1 MNQPIEIDKSLN
13 EPVYLQ
19 IIEKIAAAIGQGG
32 LKPGDKLPTE
42 RDLASHL
49 EVARGTVTRAY
60 AELARQGVIE
70 VVQGRGS
77 IVSPR
82 SAEGMTGRK
91 EKAHAEISS
100 LIDSLTDLR
109 FGFQEM
115 RMMVDLAISEREES
129 LASLN
134 VAAVDCNPETL
145 GMFERQIGLLS
156 RVGVRKF
163 LLEEITSDPHPDRR
177 LGDFDL
183 VITTST
189 HFPDLRS
196 LAPSVADRILQVAV
210 SPSQET
216 VMKLA
221 GVRPSQSMG
230 ALCDSIKF
238 FSIIQNRLKEMHLN
252 GPLTALYS
260 PRPPGALAGF
270 LRDKDVLILPPAGQ
284 AALSLEE
291 ARAVTAFTERG
302 GLTLVF
308 DYQIQKGSL
317 VYVEERIRALSS
329 RGGRER
335 APHGSGPQGSGA
347 PKAQAPN
354 G

>member
-1 MNQPIEIDKSLN
+1 MNQPIKIDKSLD
-13 EPVYLQ
+13 EPVYIQ

-42 RDLASHL
+42 RDLAAQL

-60 AELARQGVIE
+60 AELARQGIIE
-70 VVQGRGS
+70 VAQGRGS
-77 IVSPR
+77 IVSQR
-82 SAEGMTGRK
+82 GVESATGRK

-115 RMMVDLAISEREES
+115 RVMVDLAITEREEALS
-129 LASLN
+129 GLN

-163 LLEEITSDPHPDRR
+163 LLEEITSDPQPERR

-189 HFPDLRS
+189 HFPDLRA
-196 LAPSVADRILQVAV
+196 LAPSMTDRILQVAV

-221 GVRPSQSMG
+221 VVKPSQGIG
-230 ALCDSIKF
+230 ALCESIKF
-238 FSIIQNRLKEMHLN
+238 FSIIQNRLKDMHLTS
-252 GPLTALYS
+252 PLSALYF

-270 LRDKDVLILPPAGQ
+270 LRDKGVLILPPAGQ
-284 AALSLEE
+284 AGLSLEE
-291 ARAVTAFTERG
+291 ARAITTFTERG
-302 GLTLVF
+302 GLTVVF
-308 DYQIQKGSL
+308 DYQIEKGSL

-329 RGGRER
+329 RR
-335 APHGSGPQGSGA
+335 AHASVGNAEGL
-347 PKAQAPN
+347 N